1 MRLRSSSRLWRAVRF
16 PAAAALFVAT
26 VFASLRY
33 GALPLD
39 AATVWS
45 AVWDYDHTDHGQ
57 VVVRELR
64 VHRTVIGTLAGA
76 CLAVAGALTQGVTRN
91 PLGAPGIL
99 GINAGAA
106 LAVVGAIYVVGITT
120 PGGYVWFAFVGALAA
135 TLLVYAIASAGAG
148 GATPVKLALAGAI
161 ITALAGSWTAA
172 LLLLDVAT
180 LDQARFWL
188 AGSIAGRGTAE
199 ATLLMPVIGVS
210 LVAALLIGRQVNA
223 LSMGAQLAA
232 GLGQRVAAVRAVASV
247 LVVALAGSAVALAGP
262 VAFVGLAV
270 PHIVRSVVGPDYR
283 LIIGYSML
291 LGPCLLLGA
300 DVVGRVIVAP
310 SELQVGIVS
319 AALGAPF
326 LVYLVRRSRMA
337 EL

>member
-1 MRLRSSSRLWRAVRF
+1 MRSQPFAHRRHSLWF
-16 PAAAALFVAT
+16 PAAAGLFILT
-26 VFASLRY
+26 VFASLRF
-33 GALPLD
+33 GALSLD
-39 AATVWS
+39 NATVWS
-45 AVWDYDHTDHGQ
+45 AIWNYDQADHGQ
-57 VVVRELR
+57 IVVRELR
-64 VHRTVIGTLAGA
+64 VHRTVIGSLAGA

-106 LAVVGAIYVVGITT
+106 LAVVGAIYLVGISS
-120 PGGYVWFAFVGALAA
+120 PGGYVWFAFGGALGA

-148 GATPVKLALAGAI
+148 GATPIKLALAGAI
-161 ITALAGSWTAA
+161 ISALAGSWTAA

-199 ATLLMPVIGVS
+199 VMLLFPIIGIA

-223 LSMGAQLAA
+223 LSLGAHVAA
-232 GLGQRVAAVRAVASV
+232 GLGQRVAITRAVAGV

-262 VAFVGLAV
+262 IAFVGLAV
-270 PHIVRSVVGPDYR
+270 PHIVRSLVGPDYR

-300 DVVGRVIVAP
+300 DVVGRLVVAP

-326 LVYLVRRSRMA
+326 LIHLVRRTRLA

>member
-1 MRLRSSSRLWRAVRF
+1 MRSQSSARRHHAVWF
-16 PAAAALFVAT
+16 PAAGALFAVT
-26 VFASLRY
+26 VFASLRF
-33 GALPLD
+33 GALSLD
-39 AATVWS
+39 TVTVWS
-45 AVWDYDHTDHGQ
+45 AIWSYDPADHGQ
-57 VVVRELR
+57 IVVRELR
-64 VHRTVIGTLAGA
+64 VHRTVIGCLAGA

-106 LAVVGAIYVVGITT
+106 FAVVGAIYVVGIST
-120 PGGYVWFAFVGALAA
+120 PGGYVWFAFGGALGA

-148 GATPVKLALAGAI
+148 GATPIKLALAGAI
-161 ITALAGSWTAA
+161 ISALAGSWTAA

-188 AGSIAGRGTAE
+188 AGSISGRGTAE
-199 ATLLMPVIGVS
+199 VMLLFPVIGVS
-210 LVAALLIGRQVNA
+210 LAAALLIGRQVNA
-223 LSMGAQLAA
+223 LSMGAHVAA
-232 GLGQRVAAVRAVASV
+232 GLGQRVAVTRAVAGV
-247 LVVALAGSAVALAGP
+247 PVVALAGGAVALAGP
-262 VAFVGLAV
+262 IAFVGLAV
-270 PHIVRSVVGPDYR
+270 PHIVRSIMGPDYR

-300 DVVGRVIVAP
+300 DVIGRVVVAP

-326 LVYLVRRSRMA
+326 LIHLVRRTRLA

>member
-1 MRLRSSSRLWRAVRF
+1 M
-16 PAAAALFVAT
+16 T
-26 VFASLRY
+26 VFASLRF
-33 GALPLD
+33 GALSLD
-39 AATVWS
+39 TVTVWS
-45 AVWDYDHTDHGQ
+45 AIWSYDPADHGQ
-57 VVVRELR
+57 IVVRELR
-64 VHRTVIGTLAGA
+64 VHRTVIGCLAGA

-106 LAVVGAIYVVGITT
+106 FAVVGAIYVVGIST
-120 PGGYVWFAFVGALAA
+120 PGGYVWFAFGGALGA

-148 GATPVKLALAGAI
+148 GATPIKLALAGAI
-161 ITALAGSWTAA
+161 ISALAGSWTAA

-188 AGSIAGRGTAE
+188 AGSISGRGTAE
-199 ATLLMPVIGVS
+199 VMLLFPVIGVS
-210 LVAALLIGRQVNA
+210 LAAALLIGRQVNA
-223 LSMGAQLAA
+223 LSMGAHVAA
-232 GLGQRVAAVRAVASV
+232 GLGQRVAVTRAVAGV
-247 LVVALAGSAVALAGP
+247 PVVALAGGAVALAGP
-262 VAFVGLAV
+262 IAFVGLAV
-270 PHIVRSVVGPDYR
+270 PHIVRSIMGPDYR

-300 DVVGRVIVAP
+300 DVIGRVVVAP

-326 LVYLVRRSRMA
+326 LIHLVRRTRLA

>member
-1 MRLRSSSRLWRAVRF
+1 MV
-16 PAAAALFVAT
+16 T
-26 VFASLRY
+26 VFASLRF
-33 GALPLD
+33 GALSLD
-39 AATVWS
+39 TATVWS
-45 AVWDYDHTDHGQ
+45 AIWSYDPADHGQ
-57 VVVRELR
+57 IVVRELR
-64 VHRTVIGTLAGA
+64 VHRTVIGCLAGA

-106 LAVVGAIYVVGITT
+106 FAVVGAIYLVGISS
-120 PGGYVWFAFVGALAA
+120 PGGYVWFAFGGALGA

-161 ITALAGSWTAA
+161 ISALAGSWTAA
-172 LLLLDVAT
+172 LLLDVAT

-199 ATLLMPVIGVS
+199 VALLFPVIGIS
-210 LVAALLIGRQVNA
+210 LAAALLIGRQVNA
-223 LSMGAQLAA
+223 LSLGAHVAA
-232 GLGQRVAAVRAVASV
+232 GLGQRVAITRAVAGV

-262 VAFVGLAV
+262 IAFVGLAV
-270 PHIVRSVVGPDYR
+270 PHIVRSLIGPDYR

-300 DVVGRVIVAP
+300 DVIGRVVVAP

-326 LVYLVRRSRMA
+326 LIHLVRRTRLA